1 MVRSPPP
8 ARLLLLLVAL
18 PLLAACVSMNPFR
31 RARYVPPG
39 GAVVDVRNDRWE
51 DLTIYL
57 SREGSLLRLGVVSG
71 KGSTT
76 LTVPEDYVRLNCT
89 LRLVARTIG
98 RMTQGASQ
106 EFGIGPGSR
115 VTWHIPL
122 TSGESPVTVNPAG
135 WEQDST

>member
-8 ARLLLLLVAL
+8 ARLLSLLVAL
-18 PLLAACVSMNPFR
+18 PLLAGCLSMSPFR
-31 RARYVPPG
+31 RARYVPPD
-39 GAVVDVRNDRWE
+39 GAVLDVRNDRWE

-98 RMTQGASQ
+98 RTTQGASQ
-106 EFGIGPGSR
+106 EFGLGR
-115 VTWHIPL
+115 
-122 TSGESPVTVNPAG
+122 E
-135 WEQDST
+135 

>member
-1 MVRSPPP
+1 MVRSTPP

-18 PLLAACVSMNPFR
+18 PLLASCTSMSPFR
-31 RARYVPPG
+31 RARYATPG
-39 GAVVDVRNDRWE
+39 AAVVDVRNDRWE

-98 RMTQGASQ
+98 RTTQGASQ
-106 EFGIGPGSR
+106 EFGLGPGSR

-122 TSGESPVTVNPAG
+122 TTGESPVTVNPAG
-135 WEQDST
+135 WEQDPT